1 MTAQLCDLGPHLLS
15 RYVKHQYSKMLTYMT
30 TMKTDAI
37 LDAFGVKSFNTPAL
51 FNSIFPGITRFT
63 PDVINTGMV
72 RMLMNAIV
80 GFQEDNFDAEVLR
93 DWLTFMP
100 GGTSVRNILHWSQA
114 SRHGNFTAYD
124 YGKEDKNMKAYGT
137 KMPPEVRTSDLKL
150 RSHFSSHPP
159 SSTTR
164 RRSLSPS
171 WCLPA
176 APTSSCT
183 PMTCTG

>member
-150 RSHFSSHPP
+150 RSHFSSHPQVVRP
-159 SSTTR
+159 GVAHYPRRGVCR
-164 RRSLSPS
+164 RRRQ
-171 WCLPA
+171 A
-176 APTSSCT
+176 RAPQ
-183 PMTCTG
+183 